1 MSRQRKLNLVFLMW
15 TVMGLVSCT
24 ENVGQNLY
32 LYDMGTENSAVEKG
46 YIQVTPVSTY
56 TEKDGYGWLN
66 KPAGAF
72 DTLAGK
78 WNNGLNRDG
87 VWAKDSLVFK
97 ANIPNGVY
105 LLTLT
110 LGDNTEKQLNQ
121 SVYFNGALIAGSVIT
136 PWYRI
141 PFKSVNKKITISNG
155 VAVVKISS
163 ASLAA
168 VQNIEFRPITRQKI
182 STLTGFEPDTVAVK
196 HLRGDFA
203 VKYLKASYYY
213 DLGAWSKSAKTSG
226 INFTFRMYLAA
237 DMLEQIAAFEN
248 DPLYDKAIYL
258 LAKIHYWLDQEDND
272 PYHEAEARKYFTIL
286 KKKYPDA
293 ELIKMYLGE
302 QIPFEV
308 ADHVDGK
315 GAPQWAVKQHEA
327 MQRMLKIIY
336 WWVNERQEANG
347 ELGGKYGD
355 DVEILRWWLPAI
367 LGADDATAKRGYM
380 RLADGVWNSG
390 IMERGFAKKI
400 DDVEH
405 AAELFRDT
413 HPSMFMIRYGDPEYI
428 ERCLI
433 SMQNFEKVWTG
444 ITPKGHRHFK
454 SCYLSATAVL
464 EQAPM
469 NVDVPLNA
477 RAVLPGLWAAWYNR
491 NPTLIK
497 LFSEWGNAWVADAAR
512 TDGGKPAG
520 VLPAAIAFA
529 DDGIGAH
536 TGKWYDPGLE
546 YDYYKWESL
555 GHVNEMQAQLI
566 GMYGITSNTAFL
578 KPVNSCYDLM
588 IGAAQEKLPENPEQ
602 GSLNWVKK
610 VLLQGGV
617 DKGGADNPMT
627 DVFAMAGRI
636 SNSSKYDEFIALHGN
651 PYNKYL
657 VNKDPETINKGFEEL
672 LNSLRYNFP
681 LLTTEVKYTDRV
693 YVRGSELLF
702 GMYTGHFGSGYE
714 YPSTVATWKNT
725 GPDMGVFVRHGD
737 ATSATVSLYNFG
749 ETRTVTMQTW
759 LLEPGTYKLSSGT
772 DTNDDGE
779 IDADQLERI
788 LVLKE
793 RVNQVQLQV
802 PAGKLQAVRIEQL
815 KAYPKIEAAA
825 DVALSD
831 RDISIA
837 NDQLSVKIH
846 NVGNVTAKNIRVELW
861 AGSRKIGLSKIAE
874 IPAPNDLVPRW
885 KKISFKINTG
895 MAISAISVR
904 VFTDHPEITTLNNTA
919 SYRLTP

>member
-1 MSRQRKLNLVFLMW
+1 MLNLVFLLW
-15 TVMGLVSCT
+15 AVTGLVSCS
-24 ENVGQNLY
+24 EHDVQQAY
-32 LYDMGTENSAVEKG
+32 LYDMGTEKSAVEKG
-46 YIQVTPVSTY
+46 YTRVTQSSTY
-56 TEKDGYGWLN
+56 NEQAGYGWLS
-66 KPAGAF
+66 KAGGAF

-78 WNNGLNRDG
+78 WNNDLNRDG
-87 VWAKDSLVFK
+87 VWAKDSLVFR
-97 ANIPNGVY
+97 ANIPNGIY

-110 LGDNTEKQLNQ
+110 LGNNNKKEFNQ
-121 SVYFNGALIAGSVIT
+121 SVYFNGALLADSVVT

-141 PFKSVNKKITISNG
+141 PVKSVNKKITVSNG

-163 ASLAA
+163 PLLVA
-168 VQNIEFRPITRQKI
+168 VQNIEFRPVARQKVG
-182 STLTGFEPDTVAVK
+182 TLNGFEQDTAAVK
-196 HLRGDFA
+196 HLGGDFA
-203 VKYLKASYYY
+203 SRYLKAAYYY

-237 DMLEQIAAFEN
+237 DLLEQIAASEN

-258 LAKIHYWLDQEDND
+258 LAKIHYWLNQEDHD
-272 PYHEAEARKYFTIL
+272 PYHEAEAGKYFSIL

-308 ADHVDGK
+308 PDLVDRK
-315 GAPQWAVKQHEA
+315 GAPQWALQQHEA

-367 LGADDATAKRGYM
+367 LGADDATAKKGYV
-380 RLADGVWNSG
+380 RLVDGVWNSG
-390 IMERGFAKKI
+390 ILERGFAKKI

-405 AAELFRDT
+405 SAELFRDT
-413 HPSMFMIRYGDPEYI
+413 HPSMFMICYGDPEYI

-464 EQAPM
+464 EKAPM

-491 NPTLIK
+491 NPALIK

-512 TDGGKPAG
+512 TDEGKPAG

-529 DDGIGAH
+529 NDGIGAN
-536 TGKWYDPGLE
+536 TGKWHDPGLE

-555 GHVNEMQAQLI
+555 GHVNEMHAQLI
-566 GMYGITSNTAFL
+566 GMYGITSNKAFL
-578 KPVNSCYDLM
+578 KPIDFCYDLM
-588 IGAAQEKLPENPEQ
+588 IGAAREKLPDHPAQ
-602 GSLNWVKK
+602 GSLAWVKK
-610 VLLQGGV
+610 VLLQGGA
-617 DKGGADNPMT
+617 DKGGAGNPMT
-627 DVFAMAGRI
+627 DVFSMAGKI
-636 SNSSKYDEFIALHGN
+636 GNSAKYDEFIALHGN

-657 VNKDPETINKGFEEL
+657 ANKDQETINKGFDEL
-672 LNSLRYNFP
+672 LSSLRYNFP

-693 YVRGSELLF
+693 YVRGSDLLF

-725 GPDMGVFVRHGD
+725 GPDMGVFVRHGN
-737 ATSATVSLYNFG
+737 ATSAIVSLYNFG
-749 ETRTVTMQTW
+749 ATRTVTMQTW
-759 LLEPGTYKLSSGT
+759 LLEPGTYKLRMGT
-772 DTNDDGE
+772 DVDDDGK
-779 IDADQLERI
+779 IDADQSERI
-788 LVLKE
+788 ILLKE
-793 RVNQVQLQV
+793 RVNQVSLRV
-802 PAGKLQAVRIEQL
+802 PARKLQAVTIEQL
-815 KAYPKIEAAA
+815 KACSKINAAA
-825 DVALSD
+825 DVAIAD
-831 RDISIA
+831 RDISIVNA
-837 NDQLSVKIH
+837 QLMVKIH

-861 AGSRKIGLSKIAE
+861 NGTKKIGSDKVAE
-874 IPAPNDLVPRW
+874 IAAPNDLVPRW
-885 KKISFKINTG
+885 KTISFKLDPG
-895 MAISAISVR
+895 MAKSAISVR
-904 VFTDHPEITTLNNTA
+904 IFTDQSEITTFNNTA